1 MDLFDLLM
9 SYTEFSSGQVDL
21 LLVGFVASF
30 LVVIPAIKLFL
41 GYVRKHS
48 FIPFGIYRILLVV
61 AFFFFVIL

>member
-1 MDLFDLLM
+1 M
-9 SYTEFSSGQVDL
+9 SYNEFSSGQVDL

-30 LVVIPAIKLFL
+30 LVAIPAVKLFL

-48 FIPFGIYRILLVV
+48 IIPFGIYRILLVV